1 MTARDRTILIV
12 VCVVAA
18 IGGAWMFVVSPKRDQ
33 AAKLGTQLSSAQNAL
48 NTARSQVVTNEAA
61 RRSFPA
67 NYTTIAR
74 LGEAVPADDDVPS
87 LIYQLQG
94 AANRSHVQF
103 ISLELSPSSASST
116 SPSGSS
122 PSTSGTSSS
131 SIPPGV
137 AVGAGGF
144 DVESFTF
151 TFQGN
156 FFRIAD
162 FMNRIQRFVVAN
174 NKQVSVSGRLMTL
187 GSLNLSAGDQGFPQV
202 QASIAATTYLV
213 PKSQGLVAGATATGP
228 SGTTSASPQSVSTP
242 TSTTSSSTASAT
254 PTPAAAATPPS
265 P

>member
-1 MTARDRTILIV
+1 MTARDRIILIV

-18 IGGAWMFVVSPKRDQ
+18 IGGAWMFVISPKRDQ
-33 AAKLGTQLSSAQNAL
+33 AAKLGTELTSAQNDL
-48 NTARSQVVTNEAA
+48 NTARSQAIANEAA

-94 AANRSHVQF
+94 AANRAHVQF
-103 ISLELSPSSASST
+103 VSLELSPSSASSS

-122 PSTSGTSSS
+122 PSTSGASSP

-137 AVGAGGF
+137 ALGAGGF

-162 FMNRIQRFVVAN
+162 FLNHVQRFVVAN

-187 GSLNLSAGDQGFPQV
+187 GSLNLAAGAKGFPQV

-213 PKSQGLVAGATATGP
+213 PKSQGLLAGATSSGPAAASTTG
-228 SGTTSASPQSVSTP
+228 SQSVSTT
-242 TSTTSSSTASAT
+242 TSTTTSSTASA
-254 PTPAAAATPPS
+254 TPAAAATPPS